1 MTPSEML
8 LGRLIEE
15 RLTPGADLAEVDAK
29 IRSFFEEE
37 WAVVFTDMA
46 GFSRHAAAN
55 GIVPFLCLVHE
66 LKRIARPVFES
77 NGGFVLKV
85 IADSFL
91 VVFRRAPD
99 ALKAVIELQRAL
111 ETYRAGKPFEQH
123 IEVGAGIG
131 FGKVL
136 KIGDQDVFGVEV
148 NYAAKL
154 GEDEAGPWQVLL
166 TDAARAAVLHS
177 PGVTFEPYEHPHGFP
192 AWRACYGVEP

>member
-1 MTPSEML
+1 MTQSEML
-8 LGRLIEE
+8 LGRLIED
-15 RLTPGADLAEVDAK
+15 RLTPGANVAEVDAR

-37 WAVVFTDMA
+37 WCVVFTDMA
-46 GFSRHAAAN
+46 GFSRHAAQN

-77 NGGFVLKV
+77 HGGFVLKV

-99 ALKAVIELQRAL
+99 ALASVIELQRAL
-111 ETYRAGKPFEQH
+111 AHYRVGKPVEQH

-136 KIGDQDVFGVEV
+136 KIGDEEVFGVEV
-148 NYAAKL
+148 NYAARL
-154 GEDEAGPWQVLL
+154 GEDEAKPWEVLM
-166 TDAARAAVLHS
+166 TDAARAAVLHT
-177 PGVTFEPYEHPHGFP
+177 PGVTFEPYESDLTFP
-192 AWRACYGVEP
+192 AWRVRYALDV